1 MNCTQQCEQ
10 GRTCKC
16 ANQDSEAWS
25 EFTTSLIQAA
35 ALVSICAVGGLVA
48 GLIVGVMK

>member
-1 MNCTQQCEQ
+1 MTCNQQCDQ

-25 EFTTSLIQAA
+25 EFTISLIQAA
-35 ALVSICAVGGLVA
+35 ALVSLCAVIALVL